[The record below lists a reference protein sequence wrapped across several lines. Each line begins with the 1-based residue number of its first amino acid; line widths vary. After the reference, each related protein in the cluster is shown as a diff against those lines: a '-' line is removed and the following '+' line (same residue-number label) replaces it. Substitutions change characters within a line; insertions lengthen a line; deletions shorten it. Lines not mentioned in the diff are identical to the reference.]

1 MHIYVHV
8 YIQYVPVVDVV
19 PLISRVE
26 DESAIPNA
34 HIIMLQQSYTYVQMY
49 IWNCTV
55 YKMYIRTH
63 IHTYVFMHVCMYI
76 L

>member
-1 MHIYVHV
+1 MHIIYVHV

-34 HIIMLQQSYTYVQMY
+34 HYHVAAKLYL
-49 IWNCTV
+49 
-55 YKMYIRTH
+55 RTNVH
-63 IHTYVFMHVCMYI
+63 MELYSI
-76 L
+76 